1 MIDEPT
7 IVETQAQQA
16 AFIHVTCPREKIQEV
31 MGPGYME
38 LMEALKA
45 QGVQPAGPWFTH
57 HLKMDPKVFD
67 FEICVPVSSPV
78 KPAGRMQTREIP
90 SRKVVRTI
98 YRGGYEGLPDAWG
111 AFDEWI
117 KKHGHKISD
126 DLWEVYTTGPEFGS
140 DSSKWQ
146 TELSRPLK

>member
-7 IVETQAQQA
+7 VVQTQAQQT

-45 QGVQPAGPWFTH
+45 QGVGPAGPWFTH
-57 HLKMDPKVFD
+57 HRKMDPKVFD
-67 FEICVPVSSPV
+67 FEICIPVSSPV
-78 KPAGRMQTREIP
+78 KPAGRMQTGEIP
-90 SRKVVRTI
+90 PRKVVRTV
-98 YRGGYEGLPDAWG
+98 YRGGYEGLAEAWG

-117 KKHGHKISD
+117 KKSGHQTSG
-126 DLWEVYTTGPEFGS
+126 DLWEVYTTGPESGP

-146 TELSRPLK
+146 TELSRTLK